1 MQNSRVLIKYH
12 LRLSGSDHGTYRRD
26 LLKGEDKARGEL
38 DQDKLSESISKS
50 AGLTAVCAIFMLN
63 ISVATFYNVAK
74 QNLSADAVALPPPP
88 PPPLI
93 SRARGRAFR
102 ALIVSDALTFA
113 SSSLSA
119 FCSIFAGFSTMD
131 RPTRLV
137 HLAIA
142 GFSLR
147 IACLAVVAVFVL
159 AAYLAFAPIDPHIA
173 AAACVLPLLAVSP
186 QLLTPFIILVLHEQ
200 ALLRRLFQKH
210 ASPKLRIAL
219 QVARGFFQNHISP
232 IVGCIKAKLPQS
244 ISAIITDLVPRLNS
258 CCVRSSIFVCLA
270 PILAVIVTVATVIG
284 VIAIICGIIAAIVFA
299 IIHFVTD

>member
-1 MQNSRVLIKYH
+1 LIKYH

-186 QLLTPFIILVLHEQ
+186 QLLTPFIILLLHEQ

-210 ASPKLRIAL
+210 ASPKLRNAL
-219 QVARGFFQNHISP
+219 QFARGFFQNHISP

-244 ISAIITDLVPRLNS
+244 LSAIITDLVPVLNS
-258 CCVRSSIFVCLA
+258 CCVRSSILLCLA
-270 PILAVIVTVATVIG
+270 PILAAILTVATVIG